1 MILLFQLALFALIA
15 VSFLMVVAVPV
26 SFASPEG
33 FAGSKGPI
41 FTGAALWIFLVF
53 LVGVLN
59 SFVI

>member
-15 VSFLMVVAVPV
+15 VSFLMVIAVPV
-26 SFASPEG
+26 VFASPDG
-33 FAGSKGPI
+33 WSSTKGLV